1 MVAAGAHPALRQAG
15 CGLAGPH
22 LDTPELLYGGAV
34 GGGKSA
40 LLLMAASLFAD
51 SPYSQAVILRKNYPD
66 LNASGGLMDE
76 ARAWWPDYWNGK
88 DHRVNFPTGARITFA
103 HLSNATAH
111 FGHQG
116 AQYTFIG
123 IDEAAQI
130 PEYQLRYMNSRLRA
144 PKESPVP
151 LQVRYTANPDPSQP
165 GHRYLR
171 DYFVRSKDPR
181 YVYFPASLD
190 DNPHL
195 DEGYAERLG
204 ESLTRDSLAW
214 LRGGDWEHL
223 PSGYTFEREWITDNI
238 VDKMDWT
245 PVRQVRSWDLAATQQ
260 SKSANDPDYS
270 VGILLGV
277 SESKEF
283 GILDVERFRGSPAE
297 TERRMQSTAERD
309 GPETPIVIEREPG
322 SSGKIAMRY
331 LQENVLA
338 GFSSHGHNPTGDK
351 KRRADPLSGLFERGM
366 VKILNRHW
374 TDELVSELLSFP
386 EGQHD
391 DQVDAL
397 SQAHW
402 TLSRYRVAKAH

>member
-1 MVAAGAHPALRQAG
+1 MGLSMLQTKAPWTWWPPAHIRAIRLSRLRSCWATSRLPTCCTG
-15 CGLAGPH
+15 EPL
-22 LDTPELLYGGAV
+22 E
-34 GGGKSA
+34 
-40 LLLMAASLFAD
+40 AASLR
-51 SPYSQAVILRKNYPD
+51 SYSWLPLSSLTASIPRQSSFGRSYPD

-76 ARAWWPDYWNGK
+76 ARSLVARLLEWQGSPGHLPHRRA
-88 DHRVNFPTGARITFA
+88 DHFRTPIQT
-103 HLSNATAH
+103 ATSH
-111 FGHQG
+111 YSHQG

-144 PKESPVP
+144 PIESPVP

-181 YVYFPASLD
+181 YVYSPASLD

-195 DEGYAERLG
+195 DEEYAERLG

-223 PSGYTFEREWITDNI
+223 PSGYTFEREWLTDNI

-277 SESKEF
+277 GESKEF
-283 GILDVERFRGSPAE
+283 GILDVERFRGAPAE
-297 TERRMQSTAERD
+297 TERRMRSTAERD
-309 GPETPIVIEREPG
+309 GPETPIVIEQEPG

-331 LQENVLA
+331 LQEHVLQ
-338 GFSSHGHNPTGDK
+338 GFSSHGHK
-351 KRRADPLSGLFERGM
+351 
-366 VKILNRHW
+366 
-374 TDELVSELLSFP
+374 TD
-386 EGQHD
+386 
-391 DQVDAL
+391 
-397 SQAHW
+397 
-402 TLSRYRVAKAH
+402 R